1 MLILLVEDDCGLGGA
16 VNAYFT
22 GQGHRIDWAR
32 NFADAHEMAL
42 SIDYDFALLDLGL
55 PDGRGIDIL
64 TALRGSERFVP
75 TIILTAFDHITE
87 RIAGLDAGADDY
99 LVKPFDLLELQAR
112 MGAVTRRYAAKP
124 HPERRLGPWR
134 IDLPARRIIGPDGEI
149 TLTRQEWALLETFL
163 LYPRK
168 IHSRASLEEKLY
180 SYGGE
185 AESNTVE
192 VYISRLRRK
201 LGPETIVTQRGI
213 GYRLGESLS

>member
-1 MLILLVEDDCGLGGA
+1 
-16 VNAYFT
+16 
-22 GQGHRIDWAR
+22 
-32 NFADAHEMAL
+32 
-42 SIDYDFALLDLGL
+42 
-55 PDGRGIDIL
+55 
-64 TALRGSERFVP
+64 
-75 TIILTAFDHITE
+75 
-87 RIAGLDAGADDY
+87 
-99 LVKPFDLLELQAR
+99 
-112 MGAVTRRYAAKP
+112 YAAKP
-124 HPERRLGPWR
+124 HPERRLGSWR

-192 VYISRLRRK
+192 VYVSRLRRK
-201 LGPETIVTQRGI
+201 LGAETIVTQRGI